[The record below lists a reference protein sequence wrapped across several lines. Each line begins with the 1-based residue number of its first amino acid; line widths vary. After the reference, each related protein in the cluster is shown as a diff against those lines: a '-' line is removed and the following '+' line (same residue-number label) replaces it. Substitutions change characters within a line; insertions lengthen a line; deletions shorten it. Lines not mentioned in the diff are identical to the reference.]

1 VATQGPAELVWMA
14 SVARR
19 YYLEG
24 MSKVDIAADLGMSRF
39 RVARLLERTRVSGMV
54 KIDISYP
61 GVIDVELSSRLQ
73 EAYGMRH
80 AVVARVA
87 DEEEHAS
94 LLQQLGRTAADLLT
108 EIVTADDVLGLA
120 WARSVSALSSA
131 LSELAPCPVVQ
142 LTGALSM
149 ADGDD
154 TAVELVRRVT
164 RVSLG
169 PAYFFYAPMIVADAA
184 TRRALR
190 DQREVAR
197 AFEQVPRVTKAV
209 VGVGLWAPGTST
221 VYDALGED
229 ERVRLRGLG
238 VRAEI
243 SGVLVDA
250 RGMPV
255 QSLLAERTMGLTA
268 EQLRAIPEVIAI
280 AYGEA
285 KAPAVA
291 AALEGGLV
299 NSLVTHT
306 AMAKALLARRSAG
319 HDEPDR
325 SIGEHP
331 AGG

>member
-1 VATQGPAELVWMA
+1 MA

-39 RVARLLERTRVSGMV
+39 RVARLLERTRASGMV

-61 GVIDVELSSRLQ
+61 GVVDVGLSSRLQ
-73 EAYGMRH
+73 EAYKLRH

-87 DEEEHAS
+87 DEQEPAS

-131 LSELAPCPVVQ
+131 LSDLAACPVVQ

-169 PAYFFYAPMIVADAA
+169 PAYFFYAPMIVADPA

-190 DQREVAR
+190 EQREVAR

-221 VYDALGED
+221 VYDALGDD
-229 ERVRLRGLG
+229 ERARLRALG

-243 SGVLVDA
+243 SGILVDA
-250 RGMPV
+250 RGTPV
-255 QSLLAERTMGLTA
+255 PSPLAERTMGLTA

-306 AMAKALLARRSAG
+306 AMADALLARREEAL
-319 HDEPDR
+319 DEPDR
-325 SIGEHP
+325 SIGERA
-331 AGG
+331 AGS